1 MDMPGVT
8 LAPHDEKMGIHAAQS
23 CTVFFENV
31 RLGDEHVLGQVGN
44 GFKIAMATLD
54 GGRIGIASQALGIA
68 RAAYE
73 KSIAYSKE
81 RHAFG
86 GPIANLQAIQF
97 MLADMSTQIA
107 AARLLVHRA
116 AVLKDRGRSIA
127 REAAEA
133 KLMAAEMV
141 VKVTSDALQIHGAS
155 GYVSDFPIERLYR
168 DARVYPIFE
177 GTSQIQRLVIAR
189 QLLRHA

>member
-1 MDMPGVT
+1 
-8 LAPHDEKMGIHAAQS
+8 
-23 CTVFFENV
+23 
-31 RLGDEHVLGQVGN
+31 
-44 GFKIAMATLD
+44 
-54 GGRIGIASQALGIA
+54 
-68 RAAYE
+68 
-73 KSIAYSKE
+73 
-81 RHAFG
+81 
-86 GPIANLQAIQF
+86 
-97 MLADMSTQIA
+97 MLADMSTQIE
-107 AARLLVHRA
+107 AARLLVRRA
-116 AVLKDRGRSIA
+116 ALLKDRGRPIA

-189 QLLRHA
+189 QLLRPA